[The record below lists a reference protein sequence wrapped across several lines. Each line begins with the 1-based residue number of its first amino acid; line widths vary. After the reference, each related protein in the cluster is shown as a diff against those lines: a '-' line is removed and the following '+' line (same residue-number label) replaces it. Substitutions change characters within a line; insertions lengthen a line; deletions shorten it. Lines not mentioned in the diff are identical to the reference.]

1 MSTNTPVVREV
12 DTDNGEWNRFVAA
25 HPAGTAFHRWEWKSI
40 HANVFRNRTR
50 FVVLERA
57 GAICGVLPLV
67 EVRSLVFG
75 HFLMSMPYVNY
86 GGPLVNAPEDAAL
99 LCDYAK
105 IIGGAVDLVELRS
118 SVPLVTDMTLS
129 QRKVT
134 VILDVVAGAPDET
147 FGKFSSKL
155 RSQIRRGE
163 KDGLRIGF
171 GSDQLDPFLAVFHR
185 NMRDLGSPA
194 HGRAFFQA
202 IAEGF
207 GDDVWIGCAY
217 HNDVPV
223 AAGIAFRYGEEVE
236 ITWASSLREYNRLSP
251 NMALYWAFIRRAS
264 AEGASSFNFG
274 RCSPDSGTH
283 KFKLQW
289 GGETQPLYWYQHSKS
304 GVTHTPS
311 PERGLFALA
320 TRTWQRIPVPVTSRL
335 GPHIVKGI
343 P

>member
-1 MSTNTPVVREV
+1 MSAAAATVREI
-12 DTDNGEWNRFVAA
+12 DTDAGEWNRFVAA

-40 HANVFRNRTR
+40 HTRIFRHRAR
-50 FVVLERA
+50 FVVLERE

-67 EVRSLVFG
+67 EVRSVVFG
-75 HFLMSMPYVNY
+75 RFLMSMPYVNY
-86 GGPLVNAPEDAAL
+86 GGPLVTAPEDAAL

-105 IIGGAVDLVELRS
+105 AIGNTVDLVELRS
-118 SVPLVTDMTLS
+118 SIPLVTDMTLS

-134 VILDVVAGAPDET
+134 VMLDVVTGSPDET
-147 FGKFSSKL
+147 FAKFSSKL
-155 RSQIRRGE
+155 RSQVRRGE
-163 KDGLRIGF
+163 KEGLRIVF
-171 GSDQLDPFLAVFHR
+171 GADQLEPFLTVFHR

-194 HGRAFFQA
+194 HGRAFFKA
-202 IAEGF
+202 IADGF

-223 AAGIAFRYGEEVE
+223 AAGIAFRYGDEVE

-251 NMALYWAFIRRAS
+251 NMALYWAFIRRAT
-264 AEGASSFNFG
+264 AEGASRFNFG
-274 RCSPDSGTH
+274 RCTPNSGTH

-289 GGETQPLYWYQHSKS
+289 GGETQPLYWYQQSKS

-311 PERGLFALA
+311 PDSGLFALA
-320 TRTWQRIPVPVTSRL
+320 TRTWRRFPVPLTSRL
-335 GPHIVKGI
+335 GPRIVRGI